1 MAKWSKI
8 GRMGRVDDRRG
19 MSGGALFAS
28 GGGLIVVLL
37 TLGLNYLGLQVPQST
52 IEQVLAE
59 FNQLE
64 SSSNQQTQPAEFR
77 GEDEYELFVQRVL
90 GSTDETWTDIFMQND
105 QTYKTPELV
114 LFRQATASDCGVAT
128 SAVGPHYC
136 PTNQTMYL
144 DETFFD
150 ELRTRYGAD
159 AGDVAQAYVI
169 AHEVGHHVQNQLGAL
184 DAAGRDQTAAIAI
197 ELQADCY
204 AGVWAHDQ
212 EANGVI
218 TKQEMTQAQS
228 AASAVGDDNI
238 QEKTQG
244 RVNPENWTHG
254 SSEQRVNA
262 LMRGFESGDP
272 AQCTQIQ

>member
-90 GSTDETWTDIFMQND
+90 GSTDETWTDIFVQND